1 MANYNIVLNLSGNA
15 VSRAEKLARAL
26 ARADVSAKSLA
37 VSLRAL
43 GSAAQT
49 IPTRTIRVSE
59 ARSTGRPVS
68 DTGVYTRHKHSRVGS
83 YGYGFS
89 IGGFSARLS
98 TILQPDENGN
108 ILGINA
114 AKLSKALN
122 ISGLVMSVASVVG
135 KGLIKAVA
143 TTTFANYAIGGLGTM
158 FMTRLLM
165 SEGMSEGVRIIQR
178 RNQAKLGLGE
188 SFLQAQQNADLLA
201 QNYGL
206 DRSQAI
212 SAINVLSGLKVA
224 KTGEKLSLSDATYLT
239 RVGGLLS
246 QQAGVSFERVM
257 TNLQQILVQS
267 NPNLRDIRELL
278 NQAPILGRY
287 ALDEMEKRGITGV
300 DKNTYLKDSSN
311 LLSVLTRY
319 DLENMSSPVMQARG
333 MITVAQQDFFAK
345 LAENRSWV
353 QIAGNAANL
362 LNSLGDA
369 LSKFITSITSNSRF
383 QNSILSLSN
392 LFDLLARNSDSIVKI
407 IDKLSAKIYGLLG
420 IDVDGVD
427 EREQSQRMTTIRTV
441 ADRYSP
447 DLFKIFV
454 SSGYSRSKD
463 PEIQKKEFETFLLRA
478 VTDWTWDPEKRA
490 SVQMK
495 YPAEYAGFDP
505 NMIVHNANLARWKT
519 ANKELNSIRADSV
532 DFRSFYMPAGSKPYV
547 GSTPEFHSFM
557 SILGYETLKK
567 WFTSDL
573 EKMRNGQAGG
583 FSVGGAGG
591 SGTTGTED
599 DLSGFSRDRRS
610 LVINF
615 NDKLIEWNSSI
626 VTDDPKEVEND
637 VAQNLNEIISAAV
650 QKALLGATN
659 TMNSRWY

>member
-49 IPTRTIRVSE
+49 IPTRTVRV
-59 ARSTGRPVS
+59 AGPVQ
-68 DTGVYTRHKHSRVGS
+68 DRRTPMGGVYTRHTTSRVGS

-89 IGGFSARLS
+89 VGGFSMRLS
-98 TILQPDENGN
+98 SVMQPDENGL
-108 ILGINA
+108 ILGMDA
-114 AKLSKALN
+114 AKLSRAMN
-122 ISGLVMSVASVVG
+122 ISGITAHVARVVG
-135 KGLIKAVA
+135 RSLLKAVA
-143 TTTFANYAIGGLGTM
+143 TTTFANYAVGGIGTLLM
-158 FMTRLLM
+158 SRLLM

-178 RNQAKLGLGE
+178 RNQARLGLGE
-188 SFLQAQQNADLLA
+188 GFLQAQQNADLLA

-212 SAINVLSGLKVA
+212 SAINVLSGLKIA
-224 KTGEKLSLSDATYLT
+224 GTDQKLSLNDATFLS
-239 RVGGLLS
+239 RIGGLIS
-246 QQAGVSFERVM
+246 QQANVSLERVM
-257 TNLQQILVQS
+257 TNFQQILVQS
-267 NPNLRDIRELL
+267 NPSIRDIRELL

-300 DKNTYLKDSSN
+300 DKNTYLKDAGN
-311 LLSVLTRY
+311 LLSVLTRF

-333 MITVAQQDFFAK
+333 MITVARQDFFAK
-345 LAENRSWV
+345 LAENQSWI

-369 LSKFITSITSNSRF
+369 LSKFITSITSNTRF

-392 LFDLLARNSDSIVKI
+392 LFDLLAKNSDKIVAF
-407 IDKLSAKIYGLLG
+407 IDKVAGQIYGLLG
-420 IDVDGVD
+420 IDIDGVD
-427 EREQSQRMTTIRTV
+427 ERGKSQRMTTIRTV
-441 ADRYSP
+441 AERYSS
-447 DLFKIFV
+447 DLFKLFV
-454 SSGYSRSKD
+454 SGGYSRSKD
-463 PEIQKKEFETFLLRA
+463 PEIQRKEFETFFLRA
-478 VTDWTWDPEKRA
+478 VTDWVWDPSKLA

-495 YPAEYAGFDP
+495 YPAEYLGFDP
-505 NMIVHNANLARWKT
+505 NAIARTANLSMWEK
-519 ANKELNSIRADSV
+519 ANKDLQSLPDTT
-532 DFRSFYMPAGSKPYV
+532 DFRSIFMPAGSRPYV
-547 GSTPEFHSFM
+547 GNTPEFASFM
-557 SILGYETLKK
+557 SVLPYDALRK
-567 WFTSDL
+567 WFLDDL

-583 FSVGGAGG
+583 FSTGG
-591 SGTTGTED
+591 SSAATGTTGTED

-637 VAQNLNEIISAAV
+637 VAQNLNELISAAV

-659 TMNSRWY
+659 TMNSRWW